1 MADDLQDNGIEAEG
15 APGRDA
21 RTGGGCMLVSAI
33 LLLLIIAALV
43 ALAWQRSRNGAP
55 DPASTGHPTGQRGQ

>member
-1 MADDLQDNGIEAEG
+1 MADDLQDNELETEG

-33 LLLLIIAALV
+33 LLLLIVAILV
-43 ALAWQRSRNGAP
+43 ALAWERSRDGAP
-55 DPASTGHPTGQRGQ
+55 NPAPPPAQRGH